1 MADRRGRVA
10 DAVVLS
16 KEERRF
22 LEGQVRRR
30 KVSRSLSDRCRIV
43 LACAEG
49 LTSKEVAARLNFHEH
64 TVGKWRR
71 RFVKERIE
79 GLTDEARSGRPR
91 TIEDDEVAAVV
102 ERTLHSAP
110 KDATHWSI
118 RTMAAET
125 GLSHTTIRRIWNAF
139 GLQPHRSESF
149 KLSSDPLFVDK
160 VHDIV
165 GLYLSPP
172 NRAVVLCVD
181 EKSQIQALDREQ
193 PVLPMMPGVA
203 ERRTHNYVRHGTTSL
218 FAALDIATGAVI
230 GKCYKRHRASEFLD
244 FLKQID
250 SRMPQGLD
258 VHLVMDNYATH
269 KTPKIKAWLARRPH
283 WHVHFTPTSA
293 SWTNQIERWFAEL
306 TRKQLQRG
314 VHRSIAELEADIHTF
329 IEAHNESP
337 KPYKWIKSADEILA
351 AVKRF
356 CQKTEST
363 LCAQL

>member
-1 MADRRGRVA
+1 MMARGRVA

-30 KVSRSLSDRCRIV
+30 KVPRSLSDRCRIV
-43 LACAEG
+43 LACAQG
-49 LTSKEVAARLNFHEH
+49 LTSKEVAARLDVHEH

-71 RFVKERIE
+71 RFVKDRIE

-91 TIEDDEVAAVV
+91 TIADDEVAAVI
-102 ERTLHSAP
+102 ERTLHSTP

-118 RTMAAET
+118 RSMAAET

-139 GLQPHRSESF
+139 GLQPHRSETF

-160 VHDIV
+160 VQDIV

-172 NRAVVLCVD
+172 DRAIVLCVD

-203 ERRTHNYVRHGTTSL
+203 ERRTHTYVRHGTTSL
-218 FAALDIATGAVI
+218 FAALDIASGFVI
-230 GKCYKRHRASEFLD
+230 GKCYKRHRAREFLD
-244 FLKQID
+244 FLKRID
-250 SRMPQGLD
+250 SRIPQGPE

-283 WHVHFTPTSA
+283 WHVHFTPTSS
-293 SWTNQIERWFAEL
+293 SWINQVERWFAEL
-306 TRKQLQRG
+306 TRKQLKRG
-314 VHRSIAELEADIHTF
+314 VHRSTTELEADIQAF
-329 IEAHNESP
+329 IERHNVNP
-337 KPYKWIKSADEILA
+337 KPYRWTKSADEILA
-351 AVKRF
+351 SVKRF
-356 CQKTEST
+356 CQKTQQT
-363 LCAQL
+363 LCAEL